1 MKGAFEGP
9 VEEMEG
15 QLFQLEMTM
24 IWYDV
29 VDGCEILQWVSIDT
43 SDSLWTMEL
52 YWDKRIYH

>member
-9 VEEMEG
+9 EEMEG

-29 VDGCEILQWVSIDT
+29 VDGCEILHQWVSIDT
-43 SDSLWTMEL
+43 SDSLRSMEL
-52 YWDKRIYH
+52 